1 MYQIELNYHT
11 LEEHKLMNVE
21 NSYKAIEI
29 IQAYMKGLPVLLRYK
44 GLNTSW
50 YNLDKIAHIDWNFAK
65 YEYKLDNKDKTEDE
79 LMEKVYKTELG
90 SSFESIDRG
99 VCTGKTDNQLL

>member
-1 MYQIELNYHT
+1 MC
-11 LEEHKLMNVE
+11 
-21 NSYKAIEI
+21 AI
-29 IQAYMKGLPVLLRYK
+29 L
-44 GLNTSW
+44 S
-50 YNLDKIAHIDWNFAK
+50 K
-65 YEYKLDNKDKTEDE
+65 YEYKLDNKDKTDDE